1 MASVLS
7 KEFLG
12 IQAIIKCRFTLK
24 GVLNM
29 IITYSQWWASSTNK
43 SIGKVWNKD
52 ALVIHGNDDLKFLT
66 LLIETLIASH
76 DLLQIPENG

>member
-43 SIGKVWNKD
+43 SIGKVWNED
-52 ALVIHGNDDLKFLT
+52 ALVIHSNDDLKFLT

>member
-29 IITYSQWWASSTNK
+29 IITCSQWWASSTNK
-43 SIGKVWNKD
+43 SIGKVWNE
-52 ALVIHGNDDLKFLT
+52 T
-66 LLIETLIASH
+66 LLIETIIATH